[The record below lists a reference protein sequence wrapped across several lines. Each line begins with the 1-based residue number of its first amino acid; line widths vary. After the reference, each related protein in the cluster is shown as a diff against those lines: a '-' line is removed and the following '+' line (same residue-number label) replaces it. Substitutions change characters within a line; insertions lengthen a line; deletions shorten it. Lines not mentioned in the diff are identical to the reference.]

1 MEPDVKINS
10 NMNEL
15 KENETTVKGQV
26 SGRWLAAREYRDSVE
41 MRIFIDINEQ
51 KISQIFMN

>member
-15 KENETTVKGQV
+15 KENETTVKGFLVEDWLQENTGTV
-26 SGRWLAAREYRDSVE
+26 SR
-41 MRIFIDINEQ
+41 
-51 KISQIFMN
+51 